1 MAILNSILG
10 IIFIFLVAF
19 LLSNNKK
26 KINWRTVIIGFL
38 IQFGFA
44 VIALKWSVGKYVLG
58 KVALG
63 VQSVINYAN
72 EGVSFIFG
80 SLSKD
85 GSIFAVNVLSVIIFI
100 SAIVSILYYLG
111 VMQFVIKII
120 GGGLAKLLGT
130 SKLETIS
137 ASANIFLGQTEA
149 PLLIKPY
156 VEKLTESELFT
167 VMVGGL
173 ASVSG
178 SILVGYSLLG
188 IPIEYLVSASFMAA
202 PAGLVISKI
211 ILPEIKEAEVN
222 NEIEMVKDDSANVVD
237 AAAKGAIDG
246 LGLVLNI
253 AAILL
258 ALPEIKEAE
267 VNNEIE
273 MVKDDSANVVD
284 AAAKGAID
292 GLGLVLNIAAI
303 LLAFVALIAL
313 VNGLIGWVGGWFG
326 FADLSLQTILGYI
339 FSPVAAVIG
348 VPWNEAVTA
357 GSLIGQKV
365 ILNEFVAFTSLSPLM
380 GTLSAKTV
388 AIVTFSLCGFANISS
403 IAILIGGIGGMAP
416 NRKHDIA
423 RLGWKAVAAGTLC
436 NLLSA
441 TIAGLLIS
449 I

>member
-258 ALPEIKEAE
+258 A
-267 VNNEIE
+267 
-273 MVKDDSANVVD
+273 
-284 AAAKGAID
+284 
-292 GLGLVLNIAAI
+292 
-303 LLAFVALIAL
+303 FVALIAL